1 MSSIDICVLADPY
14 LRDCDIRALVH
25 AIDEL
30 DVTISLVIV
39 NEPIQQNID
48 QEAAADAVNEN
59 IGLQTVKLFW
69 DVLKKERFWTFVIA
83 EQKLL
88 DQFSTADTLEEQTP
102 VEEVSCFQDAEIKR
116 VQPIRDGNWNEL
128 PPEIVSQVEDRCDVA
143 VRYGFGL
150 LRGDILSAPEWGVL
164 SFHPADIRR
173 YRGLGPPQ
181 AYLDGRETIG
191 VTLQR
196 LTDEVDA
203 GEIIAFD
210 EAEIAK
216 TDTLW
221 DIYPRVHDVQVEL
234 LAKGLSQLSDPD
246 FEPTVPDEMGP
257 YYSTKR
263 RRKFSFSVRILLK
276 NFRRRLR

>member
-1 MSSIDICVLADPY
+1 MDICVLADPY
-14 LRDCDIRALVH
+14 LQDCEIQALEQ
-25 AIDEL
+25 AINQL
-30 DVTISLVIV
+30 DASIPLVVV
-39 NEPIQQNID
+39 NEPVQQDID
-48 QEAAADAVNEN
+48 QKAAAEGVNQN
-59 IGLQTVKLFW
+59 IGLQTMSLFW
-69 DVLKKERFWTFVIA
+69 DVLKKERFWTFVIT
-83 EQKLL
+83 ERKLL
-88 DQFSTADTLEEQTP
+88 DQFSSADTLEQQTP
-102 VEEVSCFQDAEIKR
+102 VEEVSCFQGSEIKS
-116 VQPIRDGNWNEL
+116 VQPIQDGNWNEL
-128 PPEIVSQVEDRCDVA
+128 PSDVAREVGNRCDVA

-150 LRGDILSAPEWGVL
+150 LRGEILSAPEWGTL

-181 AYLDGRETIG
+181 AYLDNRETIG

-196 LTDEVDA
+196 LTNEIDA

-210 EAEIAK
+210 EVEIAE

-221 DIYPRVHDVQVEL
+221 TIYQRVHNAQVEL
-234 LAKGLSQLSDPD
+234 LSKGLSDLSDPE

-263 RRKFSFSVRILLK
+263 RQKLSFSSRVLAK